1 MLRTARI
8 AAIKK
13 VIARDE
19 DPVLQSLFMNI
30 EILEVMSR
38 RDIFDIWY
46 GMKSLDSYDDS
57 VLELL
62 TILLRADVDSEL
74 KKLTKESEIEEEER
88 PLAKIIPF
96 QRVDRKNEFLD
107 ELPLSTIVSRQFRSI
122 FDDFAEYEGEL
133 NKDISDMTKQ
143 EFVAGVQR
151 LGLYNRESIRNIL
164 LKALRYFKW
173 CREKEYS
180 SQEYDIS
187 VSDID
192 IRDAIRKKLYPD
204 PDALFKAVSN
214 RCLLNEAM
222 LTPVCVGLTWM
233 GFSLKEMV
241 EIKNEDYDPENN
253 TILGRKIPEAF
264 RNEFL
269 SYSKMEE
276 VSRERGSG
284 YVTMYMYDAGY
295 FLKSMWTK
303 GSIKGKKPK
312 QISQFSIA
320 SPMSDAGFRGRDI
333 ATSRCFYDL
342 AEIRKTRE
350 VTDEDFKTVF
360 KISGSRSNVNTA
372 LSDRRV
378 EFNAFIEVFSL

>member
-62 TILLRADVDSEL
+62 TILLRADVDTEL
-74 KKLTKESEIEEEER
+74 KKLTKKSEIEEEER

-133 NKDISDMTKQ
+133 GKDISDMTKQ
-143 EFVAGVQR
+143 EFVVGVQR

-164 LKALRYFKW
+164 LKMLRYFKW
-173 CREKEYS
+173 CREKGYS
-180 SQEYDIS
+180 GQEYDIS

-192 IRDAIRKKLYPD
+192 IADAIQEKLYPD
-204 PDALFKAVSN
+204 PDALFKAVSK
-214 RCLLNEAM
+214 RCILNDAM
-222 LTPVCVGLTWM
+222 LTPVCVCLTWM
-233 GFSLKEMV
+233 GFSPKEMAD
-241 EIKNEDYDPENN
+241 IKNEDYDPASN

-269 SYSKMEE
+269 SYSRAEE
-276 VSRERGSG
+276 VSRECGNG
-284 YVTMYMYDAGY
+284 YVTMYIYDAGY
-295 FLKSMWTK
+295 LLKTMGKTK
-303 GSIKGKKPK
+303 GKEPK
-312 QISQFSIA
+312 RISTSSIA
-320 SPMSDAGFRGRDI
+320 APMSDAGFRGRDI

-342 AEIRKTRE
+342 AEIRKDRE

-360 KISGSRSNVNTA
+360 GISGSRSNVNTA
-372 LSDRRV
+372 LSDRRI
-378 EFNAFIEVFSL
+378 EFNAFIEAFSL